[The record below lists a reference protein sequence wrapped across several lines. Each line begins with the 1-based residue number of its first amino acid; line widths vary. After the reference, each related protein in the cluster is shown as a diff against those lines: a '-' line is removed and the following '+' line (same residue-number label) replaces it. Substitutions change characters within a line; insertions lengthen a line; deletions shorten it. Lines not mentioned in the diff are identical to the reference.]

1 MHSNAHSESAYS
13 LARATRSFVGLLQ
26 AIEDHCYLG
35 EFEPSEKVNSL
46 CKGPEI
52 ELEMKP
58 KTCYIDASGHSI
70 DCQPAKL
77 VMKKKP
83 AKCTYKHHSSAK
95 YKGHLCA
102 IEKLHGVATKV
113 EKGGDTYVT
122 VIDGFNKDVAGHN
135 FWGGLKKTEA

>member
-1 MHSNAHSESAYS
+1 M
-13 LARATRSFVGLLQ
+13 
-26 AIEDHCYLG
+26 
-35 EFEPSEKVNSL
+35 

-52 ELEMKP
+52 ELEMVP

-77 VMKKKP
+77 VMKKTP
-83 AKCTYKHHSSAK
+83 AKCTYKHHSCAK
-95 YKGHLCA
+95 YEGHWCA
-102 IEKLHGVATKV
+102 IEKLHGVETKV

-122 VIDGFNKDVAGHN
+122 VIDGFNLDVAGHN